1 MPHGTLSSTST
12 WRSAARSSAAV
23 RLAFSARSSS
33 RTSDSAVTAAA
44 ADSGLA
50 L

>member
-12 WRSAARSSAAV
+12 WRSAVRSSAAV
-23 RLAFSARSSS
+23 LLAFSARSSS